1 MPLLQ
6 SLIQEKEFENAATFA
21 VDYDT
26 QHDFLKEHGVRWQS
40 TIIVFKGAQEKG
52 RSTGDVDVAS
62 IRSLMARAL

>member
-6 SLIQEKEFENAATFA
+6 SLIKEKKFENAAAFA

-26 QHDFLKEHGVRWQS
+26 QRDFLKEHSVRWQS

>member
-6 SLIQEKEFENAATFA
+6 SLIKEKKFENAATFA

-26 QHDFLKEHGVRWQS
+26 QRDFLKAHGVRWQS

-52 RSTGDVDVAS
+52 RSTGDVDVES

>member
-6 SLIQEKEFENAATFA
+6 SLIKEKKFENAAKFE

-26 QHDFLKEHGVRWQS
+26 QRDFLKAHGVRWQS

-62 IRSLMARAL
+62 IRSLMERAL

>member
-6 SLIQEKEFENAATFA
+6 SLIKEKKFENAATFV

-26 QHDFLKEHGVRWQS
+26 QRDFLKEHSVRWQS